1 MRGRTI
7 EGRVFASM
15 TGTFT
20 NQPSQFRRHTFAHAF
35 LASVSRTYLG
45 FHHAHQKL
53 GLLVTSFRLIELVG
67 GKVGGNCRT
76 RRHRWSYRSDVARR
90 STDSKKFPPLV
101 PIPHRKKPIK
111 RSSGNER
118 LELQHAVDGTL
129 KFRYQRSKVALS
141 SSGKLRWGQVLCS
154 VFMSGDASI

>member
-1 MRGRTI
+1 MGAQIHSAGFEPVTFGSEDKTSFPNAFRMLAKTPC
-7 EGRVFASM
+7 F
-15 TGTFT
+15 TGI
-20 NQPSQFRRHTFAHAF
+20 SF
-35 LASVSRTYLG
+35 LSNFDLAL
-45 FHHAHQKL
+45 
-53 GLLVTSFRLIELVG
+53 TSFRLIELVG
-67 GKVGGNCRT
+67 EKVGGNCRT

-90 STDSKKFPPLV
+90 STDSKKSPPLV

-141 SSGKLRWGQVLCS
+141 SSVMNAQLGFLGALDTHELHGEDDFS
-154 VFMSGDASI
+154 